1 MKEYLIELMLNNTD
15 FTEEEILEMDN
26 WEIMEHLGYL

>member
-1 MKEYLIELMLNNTD
+1 MKQYLIELMLNNTY

-26 WEIMEHLGYL
+26 WEIMEHLGYQ

>member
-1 MKEYLIELMLNNTD
+1 MKQYLIELMLNNTD

>member
-1 MKEYLIELMLNNTD
+1 MKQYLIELMLNNTD

-26 WEIMEHLGYL
+26 WEIMEHLGY

>member
-26 WEIMEHLGYL
+26 WEIMEHLGH

>member
-1 MKEYLIELMLNNTD
+1 MKEYLIELMLTNTD

-26 WEIMEHLGYL
+26 WEIMEHLGY

>member
-1 MKEYLIELMLNNTD
+1 MKQYLIELMLNNTD

-26 WEIMEHLGYL
+26 WEIMVHLGY